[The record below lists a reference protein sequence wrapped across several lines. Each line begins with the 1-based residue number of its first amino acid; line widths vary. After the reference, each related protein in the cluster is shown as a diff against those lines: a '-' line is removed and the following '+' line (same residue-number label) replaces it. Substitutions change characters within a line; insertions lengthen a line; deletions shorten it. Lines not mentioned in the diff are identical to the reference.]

1 VIRQYNVNLKQF
13 AHVKV
18 SSRSTW
24 QSKNQTWLTDT
35 STQMGLLTAQHN
47 YNHTMVTICFQV
59 YTLSKLGTGIKQD
72 NLIYSDSMVQP
83 QMSNVQDGFRNVG
96 TFEFWPGQTELN
108 QGLDMLAN
116 FF

>member
-1 VIRQYNVNLKQF
+1 
-13 AHVKV
+13 
-18 SSRSTW
+18 
-24 QSKNQTWLTDT
+24 
-35 STQMGLLTAQHN
+35 MGLLTAQHN

-59 YTLSKLGTGIKQD
+59 YTLYTLSKLGTGITAKEIKQD